1 MNQSS
6 ITLTVL
12 FDALNDIRTGIS
24 DNKVIE
30 VLLPIHYNPKAER
43 IDCTLLSRKRHYLTH
58 ENL

>member
-30 VLLPIHYNPKAER
+30 VLLLH
-43 IDCTLLSRKRHYLTH
+43 TLQPQSRAHRLHSAFEKMTLSDI
-58 ENL
+58 

>member
-30 VLLPIHYNPKAER
+30 VLLPH
-43 IDCTLLSRKRHYLTH
+43 TLQPQSRVHRMHPALGKTTLSDT
-58 ENL
+58 

>member
-24 DNKVIE
+24 DNKVVE
-30 VLLPIHYNPKAER
+30 VLLPHALQPQSRAHRLHSAFEKM
-43 IDCTLLSRKRHYLTH
+43 TLSDT
-58 ENL
+58 

>member
-30 VLLPIHYNPKAER
+30 VLLPH
-43 IDCTLLSRKRHYLTH
+43 TLQPQSRAHRLHSTFEKTTLSDT
-58 ENL
+58 